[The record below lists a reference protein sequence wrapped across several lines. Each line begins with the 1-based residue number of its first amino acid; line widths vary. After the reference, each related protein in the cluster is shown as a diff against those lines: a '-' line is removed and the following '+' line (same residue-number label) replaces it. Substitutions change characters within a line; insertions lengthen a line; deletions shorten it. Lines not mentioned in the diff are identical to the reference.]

1 MMRRALAQIMALVA
15 VASALVPPGA
25 KPATPAPPAVGS
37 ASTKLVPKP
46 VENKKKERRRI
57 MSSPDF
63 LRNNGDFK
71 AEKAAVEAKMLAE
84 MKSSLLDDM
93 RATSYETT
101 RGEGTAAVTFRLAH
115 ESAAGVPPPPLA
127 RASNGGA

>member
-1 MMRRALAQIMALVA
+1 MAVVA
-15 VASALVPPGA
+15 VVSALVPPGA

-37 ASTKLVPKP
+37 AGTKLVPKP

-57 MSSPDF
+57 MASPDF

-71 AEKAAVEAKMLAE
+71 TEKAAVEAKMLAE

-93 RATSYETT
+93 RDTSYETT
-101 RGEGTAAVTFRLAH
+101 RGEGDAAVTFRLAR
-115 ESAAGVPPPPLA
+115 ERAAGVPLC
-127 RASNGGA
+127 GAHRTRTKIRRW